1 MLLSYARVDV
11 NSWARVLTEATNISP
26 PRTPMIPQYPVLICK
41 YVMYMFL
48 PLYFVLYFQS
58 LEQTRYT
65 LFYLFWFPFSA
76 SFCIQFESANTKFQ
90 WNHFKINNIRCMS
103 TICYHYLNKKHL
115 FSTVYIHFFQIVMF
129 ISPPLFWSFFPLRD
143 LIPLCCVGKSSV
155 SLPSAFACQDHAP
168 A

>member
-48 PLYFVLYFQS
+48 PLYFLLYFQS

-65 LFYLFWFPFSA
+65 LFYLF
-76 SFCIQFESANTKFQ
+76 
-90 WNHFKINNIRCMS
+90 
-103 TICYHYLNKKHL
+103 
-115 FSTVYIHFFQIVMF
+115 
-129 ISPPLFWSFFPLRD
+129 
-143 LIPLCCVGKSSV
+143 
-155 SLPSAFACQDHAP
+155 
-168 A
+168 